1 MKPSFSGWVWGS
13 ILVLACLSAS
23 IGHAQYKPAIDYDD
37 LVAEYGGSLENGT
50 GINVL
55 QVEAP
60 LGVNY
65 MPNTG
70 HAEFVGKTFTN
81 GTAPPVAGASS
92 HATSVGRHLYGNATS
107 IAPGLTSITGVRADD
122 FTNNDLGIVSGG
134 EPTVQGYHVSNHSY
148 VGSFPN
154 AASKINAL
162 RRFDYVINR
171 DNTVAVV
178 GIENGA
184 SDTAYDAWA
193 HSYNAISVG
202 RSDGLHW
209 YGQTTD
215 YGAGRSTPNI
225 VVPMQGT
232 GFNFSSYATPVVA
245 GSAAILKQA
254 AGFDGFGN
262 SLNGGQNEAVKA
274 MLFAGATKDESPG
287 WAKTTTRP
295 VDDVFGFG
303 ELNIYNSYKIQEG
316 GEYAAFLNLDPPTAN
331 LGSRGW
337 DFGSY
342 NNGLLHYNF
351 EVGAGQQITELSA
364 ALTWN
369 VDVFDTNPN
378 PLVFSPNHQ
387 LANMNLEL
395 FDSTG
400 TFLGSVIQ
408 QSLSTVYNFEHI
420 YLSTPL
426 NAGEYTFRLSSD
438 IPVEYGFAWR
448 MTVVP
453 EPSSLGLILIAT
465 CGLAMRRRR

>member
-1 MKPSFSGWVWGS
+1 M
-13 ILVLACLSAS
+13 
-23 IGHAQYKPAIDYDD
+23 
-37 LVAEYGGSLENGT
+37 
-50 GINVL
+50 
-55 QVEAP
+55 
-60 LGVNY
+60 
-65 MPNTG
+65 
-70 HAEFVGKTFTN
+70 
-81 GTAPPVAGASS
+81 
-92 HATSVGRHLYGNATS
+92 
-107 IAPGLTSITGVRADD
+107 
-122 FTNNDLGIVSGG
+122 
-134 EPTVQGYHVSNHSY
+134 
-148 VGSFPN
+148 
-154 AASKINAL
+154 
-162 RRFDYVINR
+162 
-171 DNTVAVV
+171 
-178 GIENGA
+178 
-184 SDTAYDAWA
+184 
-193 HSYNAISVG
+193 
-202 RSDGLHW
+202 
-209 YGQTTD
+209 
-215 YGAGRSTPNI
+215 
-225 VVPMQGT
+225 
-232 GFNFSSYATPVVA
+232 
-245 GSAAILKQA
+245 
-254 AGFDGFGN
+254 
-262 SLNGGQNEAVKA
+262 
-274 MLFAGATKDESPG
+274 
-287 WAKTTTRP
+287 
-295 VDDVFGFG
+295 FGFG